1 MGSRGQSQGD
11 TFFNHQIFGQNIEPA
26 FFKSG
31 IGGNECGENAA
42 MKKTL
47 YPLDEEQIA
56 SMNPYEKS
64 APRIRERFVFESEWA
79 NRLSPKDNE
88 SHEYL

>member
-1 MGSRGQSQGD
+1 
-11 TFFNHQIFGQNIEPA
+11 
-26 FFKSG
+26 
-31 IGGNECGENAA
+31 

-64 APRIRERFVFESEWA
+64 APRIRERFVFESE
-79 NRLSPKDNE
+79 
-88 SHEYL
+88 